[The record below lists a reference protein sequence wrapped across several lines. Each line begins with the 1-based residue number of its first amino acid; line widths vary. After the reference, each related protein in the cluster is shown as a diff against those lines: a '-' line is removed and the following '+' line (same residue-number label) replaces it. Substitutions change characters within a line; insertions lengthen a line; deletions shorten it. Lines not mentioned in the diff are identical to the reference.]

1 MRKLI
6 ILFLFFSTFH
16 SKAQD
21 LEIDLW
27 DKKIPGSI
35 ENSEYQEEQKF
46 DGDHLIGVS
55 KVKEPKLYAYLAKG
69 DSLKSAVIIFP
80 GGGYSHLAIDKEGF
94 KLAEWLVSEGISA
107 FVLKYRLPED
117 RIMEDKYVAPLMD
130 AQRAVRLLRHHA
142 EKWNLDPNK
151 IGIMGFSAGG
161 HLAATLSTHFN
172 EKVYPEVIK
181 ESARPDFSILV
192 YPVVSLTN
200 EITHKGSRERLL
212 GKTPSEELVQHFS
225 NETQVS
231 ENTPPTFLVHAM
243 DDHAVPV
250 ENSLK
255 YLKALKEK
263 KVPAEIHIF
272 ENGGHGFGMGR
283 QLTNNS
289 WTTSLLNWLKLHH
302 YKN

>member
-6 ILFLFFSTFH
+6 ILFLLFSAFI

-21 LEIDLW
+21 FEIDLW
-27 DKKIPGSI
+27 EGKIPGSI
-35 ENSEYQEEQKF
+35 ENNEYREEQKF
-46 DGDHLIGVS
+46 DGDQLTGVS

-94 KLAEWLVSEGISA
+94 KLAEWLASEGISA
-107 FVLKYRLPED
+107 FVLKYRLPSD
-117 RIMEDKYVAPLMD
+117 AIMEDKSVGPLMD
-130 AQRAVRLLRHHA
+130 AQRAVRVLRTNA
-142 EKWNLDPNK
+142 EKWNLDSNK

-161 HLAATLSTHFN
+161 HLAATLSTHFD
-172 EKVYPEVIK
+172 EKVYSAEIEK
-181 ESARPDFSILV
+181 SARPDFSILV

-200 EITHKGSRERLL
+200 EITHRGSRGQLL

-231 ENTPPTFLVHAM
+231 ENTPPTFLIHAM

-255 YLKALKEK
+255 YLKALKENN
-263 KVPAEIHIF
+263 VPAEIHIF

-283 QLTNNS
+283 QLTNNT
-289 WTTSLLNWLKLHH
+289 WPTSLLNWLKLHH

>member
-1 MRKLI
+1 MRKLL
-6 ILFLFFSTFH
+6 ILFLFFSVFH

-21 LEIDLW
+21 FEMLLW
-27 DKKIPGSI
+27 EDTIPGSI
-35 ENSEYQEEQKF
+35 ENNEYQEAQKF

-55 KVKEPKLYAYLAKG
+55 KVKEPKLYAYMAKG
-69 DSLKSAVIIFP
+69 DSLRSAVIIFP

-94 KLAEWLVSEGISA
+94 KLAEWLVSKGISA
-107 FVLKYRLPED
+107 FVLKYRLPD
-117 RIMEDKYVAPLMD
+117 DHIMENKSVVPLMD
-130 AQRAVRLLRHHA
+130 AQRAVRLLRGNA
-142 EKWNLDPNK
+142 EKWNLDPDK

-161 HLAATLSTHFN
+161 HLAASLSTHFN
-172 EKVYPEVIK
+172 EKVYPEAIK

-200 EITHKGSRERLL
+200 EITHLGSRERLL
-212 GKTPSEELVQHFS
+212 GKTPSEELVEYFS

-255 YLKALKEK
+255 YLKALKEN
-263 KVPAEIHIF
+263 KVPTEIHIF

-283 QLTNNS
+283 QLTNNT

-302 YKN
+302 YKI

>member
-142 EKWNLDPNK
+142 EKWNLDPDK
-151 IGIMGFSAGG
+151 IGVMGFSAGG

-172 EKVYPEVIK
+172 EKVYSEVIK

-212 GKTPSEELVQHFS
+212 GKTTSEELVQHFS

>member
-1 MRKLI
+1 MRKLL
-6 ILFLFFSTFH
+6 ILFLFFSVFH

-35 ENSEYQEEQKF
+35 ENNEYQEAQKF

-55 KVKEPKLYAYLAKG
+55 KVKTPKLYAYLAKG
-69 DSLKSAVIIFP
+69 DSLRSAVIIFP

-94 KLAEWLVSEGISA
+94 KLAEWLVSKGISA
-107 FVLKYRLPED
+107 FVLKYRLPD
-117 RIMEDKYVAPLMD
+117 DHIMENKSVVPLMD
-130 AQRAVRLLRHHA
+130 AQRAVRLLRGNA
-142 EKWNLDPNK
+142 EKWNLDPDK

-161 HLAATLSTHFN
+161 HLAASLSTHFN
-172 EKVYPEVIK
+172 EKVYPEAIK

-200 EITHKGSRERLL
+200 EITHLGSRERLL
-212 GKTPSEELVQHFS
+212 GKTPSEELVEYFS

-255 YLKALKEK
+255 YLKALKENN
-263 KVPAEIHIF
+263 VPTEIHIF

-283 QLTNNS
+283 QLTNNT

-302 YKN
+302 YKI